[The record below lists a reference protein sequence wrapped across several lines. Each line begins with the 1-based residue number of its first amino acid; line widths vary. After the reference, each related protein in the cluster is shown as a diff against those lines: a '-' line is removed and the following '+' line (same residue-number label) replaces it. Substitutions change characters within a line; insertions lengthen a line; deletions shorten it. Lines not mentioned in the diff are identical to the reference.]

1 MPTNFTT
8 FLDRD
13 DDAPPPGEAIDWL
26 RLARR
31 VSRDFAFTLLRT
43 AGFTATTVLMA
54 LGLPLFAFLALVG
67 WDMSLLFGQLDSLA
81 TRFVAAE
88 PARRLEFAADL
99 KILFA
104 VACTLVALVRLPRF
118 VDELVTTLAR
128 EPTSCPWLPSM
139 PASCAFR
146 HGALS
151 SRSPPR

>member
-13 DDAPPPGEAIDWL
+13 DDVAPPDGAIDWP
-26 RLARR
+26 RLVRR
-31 VSRDFAFTLLRT
+31 ISRDFAYAMLKT

-67 WDMSLLFGQLDSLA
+67 WDMTLLFGQLDNFA
-81 TRFVAAE
+81 TRFIAAD
-88 PARRLEFAADL
+88 PARRLEFAGDL

-104 VACTLVALVRLPRF
+104 VACALVALVRLPRF

-128 EPTSCPWLPSM
+128 EP
-139 PASCAFR
+139 
-146 HGALS
+146 
-151 SRSPPR
+151 RS